1 MLPSVAMKHRT
12 HLNLRDLGGHATAD
26 GHAVRHGLLYRSAA
40 LERARGA
47 ALRLVRS
54 LGLRTI
60 LDLRAPDEVPRR
72 DPLPG
77 VRRLA
82 LTIDIAGI
90 TRQRVRPHF
99 FRGGAEEEIIAA
111 LDSVYGEMVDLA
123 IPQLTKLFAALL
135 DPATYPALICCRAG
149 KDRTGFASALILLA
163 LGVPR
168 EAVLAD
174 YLRSNAFVRPR
185 TSRMRLIVRLLTLGL
200 YRASNLWP
208 AFAVQERYLNTA
220 LARIE
225 HGYGGIGP
233 YLAACGLDDDA
244 RRRLRELL
252 LETP

>member
-1 MLPSVAMKHRT
+1 MSSSTPLQPHT
-12 HLNLRDLGGHATAD
+12 HLNLRDLGGHVTAD
-26 GHAVRHGLLYRSAA
+26 GHVVRHGLLYRSAA

-47 ALRLVRS
+47 HLRLVHS
-54 LGLRTI
+54 LDLRTLI
-60 LDLRAPDEVPRR
+60 DLRAPDEVPRR
-72 DPLPG
+72 DPLSG

-90 TRQRVRPHF
+90 TRQRLRPHF
-99 FRGGAEEEIIAA
+99 FRGGAEEEIIVA
-111 LDSVYGEMVDLA
+111 LDSVYGDMVDLA
-123 IPQLTKLFAALL
+123 VPQLSALFAALL

-163 LGVPR
+163 LGVSR
-168 EAVLAD
+168 EAVMAD

-200 YRASNLWP
+200 YKASNLWP

-225 HGYGGIGP
+225 QGYGGIGP
-233 YLAACGLDDDA
+233 YLAACGLDDEA
-244 RRRLRELL
+244 RRRLRALL
-252 LETP
+252 LRAR